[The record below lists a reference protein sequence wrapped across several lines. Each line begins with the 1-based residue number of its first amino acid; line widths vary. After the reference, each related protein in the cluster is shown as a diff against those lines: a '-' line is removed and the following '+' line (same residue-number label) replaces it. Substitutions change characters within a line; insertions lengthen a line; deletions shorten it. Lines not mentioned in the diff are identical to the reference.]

1 MYTVCQKC
9 GKKLMDPESMRRGY
23 GPECWSQISGIS
35 AADSCGSGSEADLP
49 GQMTIFD
56 FPDAI
61 PNGGQN
67 G

>member
-9 GKKLMDPESMRRGY
+9 GKKLTDPGSMY

-35 AADSCGSGSEADLP
+35 TADSGGPVNEDELP

-61 PNGGQN
+61 PEGGQN
-67 G
+67 R

>member
-1 MYTVCQKC
+1 MSEMRKEVN
-9 GKKLMDPESMRRGY
+9 GSESMRRGY

-35 AADSCGSGSEADLP
+35 TADSGGPVNEAELP

-61 PNGGQN
+61 PDGGQN
-67 G
+67 E

>member
-9 GKKLMDPESMRRGY
+9 GKKLTDPESMRRGY

-35 AADSCGSGSEADLP
+35 MADSCGLGSESDLP

-61 PNGGQN
+61 PTGGQN

>member
-9 GKKLMDPESMRRGY
+9 GKKLTDQESMRRGY

-35 AADSCGSGSEADLP
+35 TADSGGVGNEADLP

-61 PNGGQN
+61 PRGEQN
-67 G
+67 E